1 MRGQFINELR
11 KKHHLSQERVAKQL
25 GITRPT
31 YVQIES
37 GALDVTMNQAE
48 ELSKLFGITVEE
60 IRTGKLSVPE
70 VEIEQSQKKHVKART
85 STGYRISIPQKNID
99 KFRQI
104 LIHILR
110 KCGGKPNVGMTVL
123 YKLLYFI
130 DFDYYEKYEEQL
142 MGLVYIKNT
151 HGPTPYYFADLIGEL
166 KSQGIIEEVKSK
178 FYKYPQ
184 TKYLINP
191 KVEPD
196 LSILNG
202 REIEHI
208 EVEIERLSDLTAT
221 RLSELSHKDVPW
233 ISAEEGK
240 PLDYEAVFY
249 RTSDTSMREY
259 SVED

>member
-1 MRGQFINELR
+1 MRGQFIGELR
-11 KKHHLSQERVAKQL
+11 KKHHLSQESVAKQL

-31 YVQIES
+31 YTQIEC
-37 GALDVTMNQAE
+37 GERDVTITEAE
-48 ELSKLFGITVEE
+48 KLSKLFGVTLEE
-60 IRTGKLSVPE
+60 IREGKMSVPKIT
-70 VEIEQSQKKHVKART
+70 IEPFGGKAAKPSRT
-85 STGYRISIPQKNID
+85 DTVRINIPQKNIE

-142 MGLVYIKNT
+142 MGLVYIKNN
-151 HGPTPYYFADLIGEL
+151 HGPTPYYFSDLINEM
-166 KSQGIIEEVKSK
+166 KAQEIIEEVKSK
-178 FYKYPQ
+178 FYQYPQ

-191 KVEPD
+191 EVEPD

-208 EVEIERLSDLTAT
+208 EWELERLSNLTAA
-221 RLSELSHKDVPW
+221 RLSDLSHKDVPW

-249 RTSDTSMREY
+249 RTRDTSIRDY
-259 SVED
+259 DAKN

>member
-11 KKHHLSQERVAKQL
+11 KKHRLSQETVARKL

-37 GALDVTMNQAE
+37 GERDVSITEAE
-48 ELSKLFGITVEE
+48 RLSQLFGVTLEE
-60 IRTGKLSVPE
+60 IRAGKLSIPAVT
-70 VEIEQSQKKHVKART
+70 IEQGEKE
-85 STGYRISIPQKNID
+85 TGKVRKTETIRISIPQKNID

-130 DFDYYEKYEEQL
+130 DFDFYEKYEEQL
-142 MGLVYIKNT
+142 MGLMYIKNT
-151 HGPTPYYFADLIGEL
+151 HGPTPYFFSNLIDEM

-191 KVEPD
+191 KIEPD

-208 EVEIERLSDLTAT
+208 EMELERLSDLTANK
-221 RLSELSHKDVPW
+221 LSDLSHKDVPW

-259 SVED
+259 SLED